1 MSDYGDK
8 ESILKSNLIKPDKS
22 KIAHQKNTV
31 CLGGPCM
38 AFKKWPLTLFVNSKN
53 VLIDTK

>member
-31 CLGGPCM
+31 CLGGPCTVWGP
-38 AFKKWPLTLFVNSKN
+38 K
-53 VLIDTK
+53 IDPPTFLEYFNKY